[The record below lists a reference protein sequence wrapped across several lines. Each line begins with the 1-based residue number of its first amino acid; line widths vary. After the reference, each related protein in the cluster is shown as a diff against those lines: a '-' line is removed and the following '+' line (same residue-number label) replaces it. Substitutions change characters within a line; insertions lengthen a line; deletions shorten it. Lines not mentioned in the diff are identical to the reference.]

1 MDDLIIKATPETPA
15 VTFVPAKGI
24 FEISGFSLPEN
35 VISFYK
41 PVVDWLEEYFKSA
54 NGETLVTFKIKY
66 FNTASSKMLTR
77 IFLRL
82 EEMNDS
88 GKPVKVNWY
97 YNEEDEEM
105 MEAGEEFKE
114 IINLPIEIIEEE

>member
-1 MDDLIIKATPETPA
+1 MDDLIIKATPETPS
-15 VTFVPAKGI
+15 VTFVPAKNL
-24 FEISGFSLPEN
+24 FEIAGFSLPEN

-41 PVVDWLEEYFKSA
+41 PIVDWLEEYFKSA
-54 NGETLVTFKIKY
+54 DKETTFNFKIKY

-82 EEMNDS
+82 EEMNDT

-105 MEAGEEFKE
+105 QEAGEEFKE
-114 IINLPIEIIEEE
+114 IINLPIEIIPD

>member
-15 VTFVPAKGI
+15 VTLVPSKGI

-41 PVVDWLEEYFKSA
+41 PIVDWLEEYFKSP
-54 NGETLVTFKIKY
+54 NNETVVTFKIKY

-82 EEMNDS
+82 EEMNTS

>member
-1 MDDLIIKATPETPA
+1 MNDFIIKATPETPS
-15 VTFVPAKGI
+15 VTFVPSKNI

-41 PVVDWLEEYFKSA
+41 PVLEWLEEYFKSP
-54 NGETLVTFKIKY
+54 NKETVFTFKIKY

-77 IFLRL
+77 LFLKL
-82 EEMNDS
+82 EEMNDN

-105 MEAGEEFKE
+105 QEAGEEFKE
-114 IINLPIEIIEEE
+114 IINLPIDIISD

>member
-1 MDDLIIKATPETPA
+1 MDDLIIQSTPETPT
-15 VTFVPAKGI
+15 VKFVPSKNI
-24 FEISGFSLPEN
+24 FEIVGFSLPEN

-41 PVVDWLEEYFKSA
+41 PVVDWLEAYFKSP
-54 NGETLVTFKIKY
+54 NQETTFTFKINY

-77 IFLRL
+77 IFLKL
-82 EEMNDS
+82 EEQNDQ
-88 GKPVKVNWY
+88 GKNVSVKWY

-114 IINLPIEIIEEE
+114 IINLPIEIIPE